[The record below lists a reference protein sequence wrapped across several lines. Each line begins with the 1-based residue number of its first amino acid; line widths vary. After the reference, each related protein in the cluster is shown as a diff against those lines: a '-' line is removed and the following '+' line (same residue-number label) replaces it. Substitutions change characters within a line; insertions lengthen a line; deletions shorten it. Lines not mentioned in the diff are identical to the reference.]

1 MSAGKRISAKK
12 VRDLLNI
19 RISVCADAVE
29 MYESQGQADMAAT
42 ERCAARELEY
52 VRDRLF
58 PLQGGDDSRGKE
70 EMGLPEL
77 PCADAEEALAP
88 KQLSGGGEH

>member
-1 MSAGKRISAKK
+1 MSAERISAKK

-58 PLQGGDDSRGKE
+58 PLQGGDVR
-70 EMGLPEL
+70 
-77 PCADAEEALAP
+77 
-88 KQLSGGGEH
+88 GGGEDKGSIPGSVESSLRCAPDRPLSDGGEA